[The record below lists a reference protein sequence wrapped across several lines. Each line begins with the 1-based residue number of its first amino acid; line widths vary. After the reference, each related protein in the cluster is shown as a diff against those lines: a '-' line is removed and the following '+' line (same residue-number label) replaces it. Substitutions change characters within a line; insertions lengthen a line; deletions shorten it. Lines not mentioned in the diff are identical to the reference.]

1 MPSRPAVEFRRQTP
15 VAGLDSEAGR
25 AFYQERLA
33 FWLKIGLIISATFF
47 LVGTLLS
54 PLYRPLYRAADV
66 ASWPGPALHLLT
78 LLVMGAVLLV
88 CRRRRLSVRALDLL
102 DAIVV
107 LVTLAGFAAGLFFSP
122 PVVLEKMRY
131 TVVLTAMCL
140 LVGRAAFVPSTSH
153 RTLWL
158 SLGGSALVLGAI
170 VATASGELPG
180 TPFGEVQAAD
190 TVWTGLWLLSAVGIA
205 SVTSAAIYGLRQ
217 EVRQA
222 RQLGQYT
229 LRERLGAGGMGVVYK
244 ASHAMLRRPTAVKLL
259 PPLRAGETAVAR
271 FEREVQLT
279 ASLTHPNTVAVYDYG
294 RTPDGVFYYAMEYLE
309 GIDLAALVEE
319 DGPQPPA
326 RVRHVLLQVVGAL
339 GEAHGVGL
347 IHRDVKAANVILCQ
361 RGGVYDV
368 AKVVDFGL
376 VKDLDAAESV
386 ALTQAQTIAGTPQY
400 LAPEVLTSPG
410 RVDARVDLYALGCVG
425 YLLLAGTPVFE
436 GRTSVEV
443 CSHHLHTPPEPP
455 SRRLGRS
462 LPPDLEAVILRC
474 LEKDPAGRPRDA
486 GELGRALEA
495 CRGVGGWEQA
505 AAAAWWE
512 GRGRQI
518 RERRAHRAIEEGDGP
533 PTLSV
538 DLQGRLSSAH
548 PAWPWR

>member
-1 MPSRPAVEFRRQTP
+1 MPSRPAIEIRRQTP
-15 VAGLDSEAGR
+15 AAGLDSEAGR

-33 FWLKIGLIISATFF
+33 FWLKIGLIISSTFF

-54 PLYRPLYRAADV
+54 PLYRPLYREADV

-78 LLVMGAVLLV
+78 LLVMGAVLAV

-102 DAIVV
+102 DATVV
-107 LVTLAGFAAGLFFSP
+107 VVTLAGFGAGLFFSP

-153 RTLWL
+153 RTLWV

-170 VATASGELPG
+170 VATASGKLPG

-259 PPLRAGETAVAR
+259 PPDRSGETAVAR

-309 GIDLAALVEE
+309 GIDLAVLVEE

-400 LAPEVLTSPG
+400 LAPEVLTSPD

-425 YLLLAGTPVFE
+425 YLLLTGTPLFE

-443 CSHHLHTPPEPP
+443 CSHHLHTAPEPP
-455 SRRLGRS
+455 SRRLGRG
-462 LPPDLEAVILRC
+462 LPPDLEGVVLGC
-474 LEKDPAGRPRDA
+474 VEKDPTRRPRDA
-486 GELGRALEA
+486 VELGRALEA
-495 CRGVGGWEQA
+495 CRGVGGWDQA
-505 AAAAWWE
+505 AAAAWWD

-518 RERRAHRAIEEGDGP
+518 RERRARRAIEKGDGP

-538 DLQGRLSSAH
+538 DLQARLPSAR